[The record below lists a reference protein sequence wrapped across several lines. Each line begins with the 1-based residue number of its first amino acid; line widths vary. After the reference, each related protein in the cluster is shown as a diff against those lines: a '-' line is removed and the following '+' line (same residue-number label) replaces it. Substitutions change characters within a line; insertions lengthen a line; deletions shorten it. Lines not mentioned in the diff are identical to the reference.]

1 MQDLTIRQARPQDGE
16 NLLAFL
22 KKIGGETDNLSFG
35 QEGLPLSIQ
44 EEAYIQSMADQ
55 AGALICLAFNQK
67 DLVAS
72 VSLNPLPGRM
82 GHRAEI
88 SLSVLKDYWG
98 QGLGS
103 RLLEKALAYAR
114 DQGLEFIDLD
124 VATDNTRA
132 IRLYEKFAF
141 KKIARLEDYFKIH
154 GNYKDFYRMTLDLRS
169 KKVGAFYGARKNKK
183 SMSKK
188 RCVKKKK

>member
-1 MQDLTIRQARPQDGE
+1 
-16 NLLAFL
+16 
-22 KKIGGETDNLSFG
+22 
-35 QEGLPLSIQ
+35 
-44 EEAYIQSMADQ
+44 MADQ
-55 AGALICLAFNQK
+55 AGALICLAFNQQ
-67 DLVAS
+67 DLVGS

-82 GHRAEI
+82 DHRAEI

-98 QGLGS
+98 QGLGNL
-103 RLLEKALAYAR
+103 LLEKALAYAR

-141 KKIARLEDYFKIH
+141 KKVARLEDYFKIH

-169 KKVGAFYGARKNKK
+169 K
-183 SMSKK
+183 
-188 RCVKKKK
+188 

>member
-16 NLLAFL
+16 KLLAYL

-44 EEAYIQSMADQ
+44 EEETYIQSMADQ
-55 AGALICLAFNQK
+55 AGALICLAFNQQ

-88 SLSVLKDYWG
+88 SLSILKDYWG

-103 RLLEKALAYAR
+103 LLLEKALTYAQG
-114 DQGLEFIDLD
+114 QGLEFIDLD
-124 VATDNTRA
+124 VAADNTRA
-132 IRLYEKFAF
+132 IHLYEKFAF
-141 KKIARLEDYFKIH
+141 KKVVRLKDYFKIR

-169 KKVGAFYGARKNKK
+169 K
-183 SMSKK
+183 
-188 RCVKKKK
+188 

>member
-16 NLLAFL
+16 KLLAYL

-44 EEAYIQSMADQ
+44 EEEAYIQSMADQ
-55 AGALICLAFNQK
+55 AGALICLAFKQK
-67 DLVAS
+67 DLVAN

-82 GHRAEI
+82 DHRAEI

-141 KKIARLEDYFKIH
+141 KKLPGWKT
-154 GNYKDFYRMTLDLRS
+154 TL
-169 KKVGAFYGARKNKK
+169 K
-183 SMSKK
+183 SAGTTKTSTG
-188 RCVKKKK
+188 

>member
-1 MQDLTIRQARPQDGE
+1 MQDLTIRQAQPQDGE
-16 NLLAFL
+16 KLLAYL

-35 QEGLPLSIQ
+35 QEGLPLYIQ
-44 EEAYIQSMADQ
+44 EEEAYIQSMADQ
-55 AGALICLAFNQK
+55 AGALICLAFNQQ

-88 SLSVLKDYWG
+88 SLSILKDYWG

-103 RLLEKALAYAR
+103 LLLEKALAYAR

-141 KKIARLEDYFKIH
+141 KKVARLEDYFKIH
-154 GNYKDFYRMTLDLRS
+154 GNYKDFYRITLDLRL
-169 KKVGAFYGARKNKK
+169 K
-183 SMSKK
+183 
-188 RCVKKKK
+188 

>member
-1 MQDLTIRQARPQDGE
+1 
-16 NLLAFL
+16 
-22 KKIGGETDNLSFG
+22 
-35 QEGLPLSIQ
+35 
-44 EEAYIQSMADQ
+44 MADQ
-55 AGALICLAFNQK
+55 AGALIYLAFNQQ

-88 SLSVLKDYWG
+88 SLSILKDYWG

-103 RLLEKALAYAR
+103 LLLEKALAYAR
-114 DQGLEFIDLD
+114 NQGLEFIDLD

-132 IRLYEKFAF
+132 LRLYEKFAF
-141 KKIARLEDYFKIH
+141 KKIARMKDYFKIH

-169 KKVGAFYGARKNKK
+169 GWVDAFYQAREIKK
-183 SMSKK
+183 SI
-188 RCVKKKK
+188 R